1 MQTAFN
7 HATVDTDQNWIG
19 RLADV
24 TTPTLVIH
32 GELDPIVPL
41 ANGRAICS
49 QIPDSRIV
57 VLSGV
62 GHELPA
68 DSINEIV
75 DAIAQHAGR

>member
-7 HATVDTDQNWIG
+7 HATIETENDWTG

-41 ANGRAICS
+41 ANGRAICE
-49 QIPDSRIV
+49 QIANCRLH

-68 DSINEIV
+68 RFVDEIV
-75 DAIAQHAGR
+75 DEIIEHVRR